1 MSEPALRHAES
12 DLEVAACFPVMTLL
26 RPTLIDADELV
37 RRAGRQR
44 NSGYRILAAWRDCTP
59 VALAGYRIEENLIH
73 SKFIYVDDLVTIE
86 SERHGGIGARLLD
99 AVVEYG
105 REEGCHRLVLDTA
118 LDNVLAH
125 RFYYRQGLLVR
136 ALRFSRPIEHCG
148 GDCGDTPPAQRN
160 FLTSYVRIVFGTL
173 GIRAVEFIQLEGM
186 SRGPEAVTLSPD
198 RASGWIGQRLAGI
211 VCGAALPGGRRPG
224 Q

>member
-1 MSEPALRHAES
+1 MPATSLPGSS
-12 DLEVAACFPVMTLL
+12 DVAQ
-26 RPTLIDADELV
+26 V
-37 RRAGRQR
+37 R
-44 NSGYRILAAWRDCTP
+44 
-59 VALAGYRIEENLIH
+59 E
-73 SKFIYVDDLVTIE
+73 FIKRDLVADPPPQPDIFTVSSTLKSWIDHILRIRRTFRSLPE
-86 SERHGGIGARLLD
+86 GKVGKRRDRPLS
-99 AVVEYG
+99 VVSP
-105 REEGCHRLVLDTA
+105 H
-118 LDNVLAH
+118 
-125 RFYYRQGLLVR
+125 
-136 ALRFSRPIEHCG
+136 G

-198 RASGWIGQRLAGI
+198 RTSGWIGQRLAGM